1 MTKAI
6 YALSADP
13 ITYGHI
19 NVIERAAKIFDH
31 LVVAIGDNPDKK
43 YTFNKE
49 ERTFLAQHSLKHL
62 KNVSVTSFEGLLVTF
77 AYENN
82 ISVIVRGI
90 RNTQDMEYEYNL
102 HQINDSQDLD
112 IETISLFTKPEQS
125 KISSSS
131 VKALQKEHG
140 DIIDYVPLIVK
151 DHLERRISKQK
162 IIGFTGIM
170 GSGKS
175 YIARELESYSKD
187 KAVKIY
193 NIELDDVAKHILY
206 ESTKPSHLKLREE
219 LIKHFGTCQKS
230 EMAKILFQSKEKLSI
245 MQELIRKP
253 LLTEISTMLR
263 GKEGI
268 VIINSATLIE
278 HDLLKL
284 INNNLVIVTSND
296 KERFERLKNFRNI
309 PEDVAKERIQHTLNN
324 QQKID
329 IVQSIIDKEGYGN
342 LIVFDNSIDS
352 TSNIENLYQQLI
364 DL

>member
-1 MTKAI
+1 MTTAI

-19 NVIERAAKIFDH
+19 NVIERAAKMFEK

-49 ERTFLAQHSLKHL
+49 ERTLLAQHSLKHL
-62 KNVSVTSFEGLLVTF
+62 LNVSVTSFEGLLVTF

-112 IETISLFTKPEQS
+112 IDTISLFTKPEQS

-175 YIARELESYSKD
+175 YIAKQLALYSED
-187 KAVKIY
+187 KSTKVY
-193 NIELDDVAKHILY
+193 NIELDDVAKYVLY
-206 ESTKPSHLKLREE
+206 ESEKPSHLKLREA
-219 LIKHFGTCQKS
+219 LVKNFGTSKKS
-230 EMAKILFQSKEKLSI
+230 EMAAILFQSKEKLSI

-284 INNNLVIVTSND
+284 TNNNVVIVTSND
-296 KERFERLKNFRNI
+296 QERFERLKEFRNI
-309 PEDVAKERIQHTLNN
+309 SEEVAKERIQHTLSN
-324 QQKID
+324 QQKINT
-329 IVQSIIDKEGYGN
+329 VQSIIDNEGYGK
-342 LIVFDNSIDS
+342 LIVFDNSINSIS
-352 TSNIENLYQQLI
+352 TVEQLYQQLV

>member
-296 KERFERLKNFRNI
+296 KERFERLKDFRNI

>member
-1 MTKAI
+1 MIKAI

-19 NVIERAAKIFDH
+19 NVIERASKMFEH

-43 YTFNKE
+43 YTFEKE
-49 ERTFLAQHSLKHL
+49 ERVFLAQHSLKHL

-112 IETISLFTKPEQS
+112 IDTICLFTQPDQS

-140 DIIDYVPLIVK
+140 DIVDYVPLIVK
-151 DHLERRISKQK
+151 DHLERKISQQK

-175 YIARELESYSKD
+175 YTAQQLVKLSENKD
-187 KAVKIY
+187 IKVY
-193 NIELDDVAKHILY
+193 NIELDDVAKHVLY

-219 LIKHFGTCQKS
+219 LVKHFGTCQKS
-230 EMAKILFQSKEKLSI
+230 EMAKILFTSQEKLSL
-245 MQELIRKP
+245 MQEIIRKP

-263 GKEGI
+263 DKKGI
-268 VIINSATLIE
+268 IIINSATLIE

-284 INNNLVIVTSND
+284 VNNNLVIVTSND
-296 KERFERLKNFRNI
+296 KERFERLKEFRNI
-309 PEDVAKERIQHTLNN
+309 PEDVAKERIQHTLSN
-324 QQKID
+324 QEKID
-329 IVQSIIDKEGYGN
+329 TVHSLIDNEGYGH
-342 LIVFDNSIDS
+342 LIVHDNSLNSND
-352 TSNIENLYQQLI
+352 NIEELYQKL
-364 DL
+364 LNL

>member
-263 GKEGI
+263 CKEGI

-342 LIVFDNSIDS
+342 LIFFDNSIDS